1 LIARS
6 YYVWQAYAT
15 GHQDDR
21 WAVGE
26 CAAASTRRKIDKA
39 KNRQGEKSQQR
50 PFRMA
55 FGFMLRRSDGSADTI
70 V

>member
-21 WAVGE
+21 WVVGE
-26 CAAASTRRKIDKA
+26 CAAASTKRKIDKA
-39 KNRQGEKSQQR
+39 KNHNRDLG
-50 PFRMA
+50 PFRAA
-55 FGFMLRRSDGSADTI
+55 FDFMLRRSEGSADTT